1 MSRTRIVELEEFGST
16 IGCGSL
22 MRSGCDVEAGSAAG
36 QVDHGAEAVHV
47 PEAAGA
53 GSDVLRSV

>member
-1 MSRTRIVELEEFGST
+1 MFFRLFAVCGEWWSGGGDGFEVEF
-16 IGCGSL
+16 
-22 MRSGCDVEAGSAAG
+22 AAG

-53 GSDVLRSV
+53 GFDVLRSVEWITWWRE

>member
-1 MSRTRIVELEEFGST
+1 
-16 IGCGSL
+16 

-53 GSDVLRSV
+53 GSDVLRSVEWITGGGNDYVWRDSHIC